1 MKKGISQEG
10 LKILACLTMLLDH
23 IGAVFVRGYAL
34 RIIGRIAFPI
44 YCFLLVEGVRH
55 TKNPRRYGLRLGIGL
70 LLSEIP
76 FDLLFFGALTL
87 KYQSVMV
94 TLVVGFLMLLL
105 MQRIPQIW
113 LKCIL
118 VLPFALLAEW
128 LHSDYGGWGIVMIA
142 LFALIRHLPM
152 SWLPQLTGMAVI
164 CYCMDSLVIPIGRI
178 RIPIEMFAL
187 FSMLPIGLYRGRK
200 HIYCRLVQ
208 WCFYSFYP
216 VHLMILY
223 LIQHF
228 VVRS

>member
-23 IGAVFVRGYAL
+23 IGAVFVRGYTL

-44 YCFLLVEGVRH
+44 YCFLLVEGVLH

-105 MQRIPQIW
+105 MQRMPYQW
-113 LKCIL
+113 LKYVL
-118 VLPFALLAEW
+118 VFPFAYAAEW
-128 LHSDYGGWGIVMIA
+128 LHSDYGGWGIAMIA
-142 LFALIRHLPM
+142 IFALIRDLPFA
-152 SWLPQLTGMAVI
+152 WLPQLSAMAII
-164 CYCMDSLVIPIGRI
+164 CYCMDSLIIPVGTA

-187 FSMLPIGLYRGRK
+187 LAMLPISLYRGRK
-200 HIYCRLVQ
+200 LTDRRWVQ
-208 WCFYSFYP
+208 WCFYLFYP
-216 VHLMILY
+216 VHLTVLY
-223 LIQHF
+223 LIQILITH
-228 VVRS
+228 